1 MGRYYNDCLIHSYD
15 YSDFPEYEY
24 EEQTDGYE
32 VLSRYWDDVIEHAGI
47 KGMKWGQRR
56 YQNEDGSYTEAGMI
70 RRYGHGHLSGPRHFG
85 SSRSSY
91 RTGARSSSP
100 SAKRKGL
107 STGAKVALAAAGL
120 AAAGAAGYGIY
131 RRGRRANDAQSEGW
145 SQAKLAEYQRKNKES
160 KDEFEK
166 AYSAWDKSRKT
177 HVSDGYRYTDQGDL
191 NLKRAMEDAKQ
202 RNAVDGGRL
211 IDYQS
216 RDPEAAARARREHK
230 VGAAIK
236 DFEAG
241 INDIRRNGLI
251 DKRKPTKDSLQKN
264 FSDAF
269 NTERKGP
276 DLNALKDNVKNKV
289 NSLKKSTSDKVTK
302 DSLQKNFSNAFNTE
316 RKGPDLNA
324 IKENVTNKVNSLKKS
339 NSDKVT
345 KDSLQRN
352 FSNAFDV
359 PKKKEKES
367 GKTIDASILTKE
379 QEAEINKQIDRYNEA
394 VRAFNNRNKTSN
406 SAAQTPKS
414 NLQMGPKIKEE
425 VKKETSTPK
434 QEPKKEATTKPTTSR
449 RASDEEFEIFDR
461 MMSDPNS
468 NFSLDDYT
476 QELLKRNQKTL
487 NSIRR

>member
-24 EEQTDGYE
+24 EEQTDDYE
-32 VLSRYWDDVIEHAGI
+32 VLSRYWDDAIEHSGI

-56 YQNEDGSYTEAGMI
+56 YQNEDGSYTEAGMM

-85 SSRSSY
+85 SSRASY

-100 SAKRKGL
+100 SSKRKGL

-160 KDEFEK
+160 KDEFER

-202 RNAVDGGRL
+202 RNAVDGGKL

-251 DKRKPTKDSLQKN
+251 DNRKP
-264 FSDAF
+264 
-269 NTERKGP
+269 
-276 DLNALKDNVKNKV
+276 
-289 NSLKKSTSDKVTK
+289 TK

-367 GKTIDASILTKE
+367 GKTIDGSILTKE
-379 QEAEINKQIDRYNEA
+379 QEADINRQIDRYNEA
-394 VRAFNNRNKTSN
+394 VRAFNNRNKSSN
-406 SAAQTPKS
+406 SGAAQTPKS

-434 QEPKKEATTKPTTSR
+434 QEPRRETTTPR
-449 RASDEEFEIFDR
+449 ISDEQFEAFDR

-476 QELLKRNQKTL
+476 QELLRRNQKTL

>member
-1 MGRYYNDCLIHSYD
+1 MGRYYNDCLFHSYD

-24 EEQTDGYE
+24 EEQTDDYE
-32 VLSRYWDDVIEHAGI
+32 VLSRYWDDAIEHSGI

-56 YQNEDGSYTEAGMI
+56 YQNEDGSYTEAGMM

-85 SSRSSY
+85 SSRASY

-100 SAKRKGL
+100 SSKRKGL

-131 RRGRRANDAQSEGW
+131 RRGRRANDAIGEGW
-145 SQAKLAEYQRKNKES
+145 SAAKLAEYQRKNKES

-177 HVSDGYRYTDQGDL
+177 HTDSGFRWTDNGDL
-191 NLKRAMEDAKQ
+191 NLKRAMEDARD
-202 RNAVDGGRL
+202 RNAVDGGKL

-216 RDPEAAARARREHK
+216 RNPEGIAKARREHR

-241 INDIRRNGLI
+241 INDIRRHGII
-251 DKRKPTKDSLQKN
+251 DDRKP
-264 FSDAF
+264 
-269 NTERKGP
+269 
-276 DLNALKDNVKNKV
+276 
-289 NSLKKSTSDKVTK
+289 TK

-316 RKGPDLNA
+316 RKGSNLDS
-324 IKENVTNKVNSLKKS
+324 IKENVTNKVNSLRRS
-339 NSDKVT
+339 NSNKVT

-352 FSNAFDV
+352 FSNAFDI
-359 PKKKEKES
+359 PKERESEKR
-367 GKTIDASILTKE
+367 IDGSILTKE
-379 QEAEINKQIDRYNEA
+379 QQADINRQIDRYNEA
-394 VRAFNNRNKTSN
+394 VRAFNNRNKKSETNSN
-406 SAAQTPKS
+406 SSSTPKS
-414 NLQMGPKIKEE
+414 NLQMGPKIQEE

-434 QEPKKEATTKPTTSR
+434 QEPRRETTAPR
-449 RASDEEFEIFDR
+449 ISDEQFEAFDR

-476 QELLKRNQKTL
+476 QELLRRNQKTL

>member
-1 MGRYYNDCLIHSYD
+1 MGRYYNDCLFHSYD

-24 EEQTDGYE
+24 EEQTDDYE

-56 YQNEDGSYTEAGMI
+56 YQNEDGSYTEAGMM

-85 SSRSSY
+85 SSRASY

-100 SAKRKGL
+100 SSKRKGL

-131 RRGRRANDAQSEGW
+131 RRGRRANDAIGEGW
-145 SQAKLAEYQRKNKES
+145 SAAKLAEYQRKNKES

-177 HVSDGYRYTDQGDL
+177 HTDSGFRWTDNGDL
-191 NLKRAMEDAKQ
+191 NLKRAMEDARD
-202 RNAVDGGRL
+202 RNAVDGGKL

-216 RDPEAAARARREHK
+216 RNPEGIAKARREHR

-241 INDIRRNGLI
+241 INDIRRHGII
-251 DKRKPTKDSLQKN
+251 DDRKP
-264 FSDAF
+264 
-269 NTERKGP
+269 
-276 DLNALKDNVKNKV
+276 
-289 NSLKKSTSDKVTK
+289 TK

-316 RKGPDLNA
+316 RKGSNLDS
-324 IKENVTNKVNSLKKS
+324 IKENVTNKVNSLRRS
-339 NSDKVT
+339 NSNKVT

-352 FSNAFDV
+352 FSNAFDI
-359 PKKKEKES
+359 PKERESEKR
-367 GKTIDASILTKE
+367 IDGSILTKE
-379 QEAEINKQIDRYNEA
+379 QQADINRQIDRYNEA
-394 VRAFNNRNKTSN
+394 VRAFNNRNKKSETNSN
-406 SAAQTPKS
+406 ASSTPKS
-414 NLQMGPKIKEE
+414 NLQMGPKIQEE

-434 QEPKKEATTKPTTSR
+434 QEPRRETTAPR
-449 RASDEEFEIFDR
+449 ISDEQFEAFDR

-476 QELLKRNQKTL
+476 QELLRRNQKTL

>member
-24 EEQTDGYE
+24 EEQTDDYE
-32 VLSRYWDDVIEHAGI
+32 VLSRYWDDAIEHSGI

-56 YQNEDGSYTEAGMI
+56 YQNEDGSYTEAGMM

-85 SSRSSY
+85 SSRASY

-100 SAKRKGL
+100 SSKRKGL

-160 KDEFEK
+160 KDEFER

-202 RNAVDGGRL
+202 RNAVDGGKL

-251 DKRKPTKDSLQKN
+251 DNRKPTKDSLQKN

-276 DLNALKDNVKNKV
+276 DINALKDNVK
-289 NSLKKSTSDKVTK
+289 
-302 DSLQKNFSNAFNTE
+302 
-316 RKGPDLNA
+316 
-324 IKENVTNKVNSLKKS
+324 NKVNSLKKS

-345 KDSLQRN
+345 KDSLQKN
-352 FSNAFDV
+352 FSNAFDA

-367 GKTIDASILTKE
+367 GKTIDGSILTKE
-379 QEAEINKQIDRYNEA
+379 QQAEINKQIDRYNEA
-394 VRAFNNRNKTSN
+394 VRAFNNRNKSSN
-406 SAAQTPKS
+406 SGAAQTPKS

-434 QEPKKEATTKPTTSR
+434 QEPRRETTTPR
-449 RASDEEFEIFDR
+449 ISDEQFEAFDR

-476 QELLKRNQKTL
+476 QELLRRNQKTL

>member
-24 EEQTDGYE
+24 EEQTDDYE
-32 VLSRYWDDVIEHAGI
+32 VLSRYWDDAIEHSGI
-47 KGMKWGQRR
+47 KGMKWRQRR
-56 YQNEDGSYTEAGMI
+56 YQNEDGSYTEAGMM

-85 SSRSSY
+85 SSRASY

-160 KDEFEK
+160 KDEFER

-202 RNAVDGGRL
+202 RNAVDGGKL

-251 DKRKPTKDSLQKN
+251 DNRKPTKDSLQKN

-289 NSLKKSTSDKVTK
+289 NSLKKSNSDKVTK
-302 DSLQKNFSNAFNTE
+302 DSLQKNFSNAF
-316 RKGPDLNA
+316 DA
-324 IKENVTNKVNSLKKS
+324 
-339 NSDKVT
+339 
-345 KDSLQRN
+345 
-352 FSNAFDV
+352 

-367 GKTIDASILTKE
+367 EKTIDGSILTKE
-379 QEAEINKQIDRYNEA
+379 QQAEINKQIDRYNEA

-406 SAAQTPKS
+406 STAVQTPKS
-414 NLQMGPKIKEE
+414 NLQMGPKIQEE

-434 QEPKKEATTKPTTSR
+434 QEPRRETTTPR
-449 RASDEEFEIFDR
+449 ISDEQFEAFDR

-476 QELLKRNQKTL
+476 QELLRRNQKTL

>member
-1 MGRYYNDCLIHSYD
+1 MGRYYNDCLFHSYD

-24 EEQTDGYE
+24 EEQTDDYE
-32 VLSRYWDDVIEHAGI
+32 VLSRYWDDAIEHSGI

-56 YQNEDGSYTEAGMI
+56 YQNEDGSYTEAGMM

-85 SSRSSY
+85 SSRASY

-100 SAKRKGL
+100 SSKRKGL

-131 RRGRRANDAQSEGW
+131 RRGRRANDAIGEGW
-145 SQAKLAEYQRKNKES
+145 SAAKLAEYQRKNKES

-177 HVSDGYRYTDQGDL
+177 HTDSGFRWTDNGDL
-191 NLKRAMEDAKQ
+191 NLKRAMEDARD
-202 RNAVDGGRL
+202 RNAVDGGKL

-216 RDPEAAARARREHK
+216 RNPEGIAKARREHR

-241 INDIRRNGLI
+241 INDIRRHGII
-251 DKRKPTKDSLQKN
+251 DDRKP
-264 FSDAF
+264 
-269 NTERKGP
+269 
-276 DLNALKDNVKNKV
+276 
-289 NSLKKSTSDKVTK
+289 TK

-316 RKGPDLNA
+316 RKGSNLDS
-324 IKENVTNKVNSLKKS
+324 IKENVTNKVNSLRRS
-339 NSDKVT
+339 NSNKVT

-352 FSNAFDV
+352 FSNAFDI
-359 PKKKEKES
+359 PKERESEKR
-367 GKTIDASILTKE
+367 IDGSILTKE
-379 QEAEINKQIDRYNEA
+379 QQADINRQIDRYNEA
-394 VRAFNNRNKTSN
+394 VRAFNNRNKKSETNSN
-406 SAAQTPKS
+406 ASSTPKS
-414 NLQMGPKIKEE
+414 NLQMGPKIQEE

-434 QEPKKEATTKPTTSR
+434 QEPRRETTAPR
-449 RASDEEFEIFDR
+449 ISDEQFEAFDR

-476 QELLKRNQKTL
+476 QELLRRNQKTL

>member
-1 MGRYYNDCLIHSYD
+1 MGRYYNDCLFHSYD

-24 EEQTDGYE
+24 EEQTDDYE
-32 VLSRYWDDVIEHAGI
+32 VLSRYWDDAIEHSGI

-56 YQNEDGSYTEAGMI
+56 YQNEDGSYTEAGMM

-100 SAKRKGL
+100 SSKRKGL

-131 RRGRRANDAQSEGW
+131 RRGRRANDAIGEGW
-145 SQAKLAEYQRKNKES
+145 SAAKLAEYQRKNKES

-177 HVSDGYRYTDQGDL
+177 HTDSGFRWTDNGDL
-191 NLKRAMEDAKQ
+191 NLKRAMEDARD
-202 RNAVDGGRL
+202 RNAVDGGKL

-216 RDPEAAARARREHK
+216 RNPEGIARARREHR

-241 INDIRRNGLI
+241 INDIRRHGII
-251 DKRKPTKDSLQKN
+251 DDRKP
-264 FSDAF
+264 
-269 NTERKGP
+269 
-276 DLNALKDNVKNKV
+276 
-289 NSLKKSTSDKVTK
+289 TK

-316 RKGPDLNA
+316 RKGPNLDT
-324 IKENVTNKVNSLKKS
+324 IKENVTNKVNSLRRS
-339 NSDKVT
+339 NSNKVTKDSLQRNFSDAFNTERKGPDLNAIKDNVTNKVNSLRRSNSNRVT

-352 FSNAFDV
+352 FSNAFDI
-359 PKKKEKES
+359 PKERESEKR
-367 GKTIDASILTKE
+367 IDGSILTKE
-379 QEAEINKQIDRYNEA
+379 QQADINRQIDRYNEA
-394 VRAFNNRNKTSN
+394 VRAFNNRNKKSETNSN
-406 SAAQTPKS
+406 ASSTPKS
-414 NLQMGPKIKEE
+414 NLQMGPKIQEE

-434 QEPKKEATTKPTTSR
+434 QEPRRETTAPR
-449 RASDEEFEIFDR
+449 ISDEQFEAFDR

-476 QELLKRNQKTL
+476 QELLRRNQKTL